1 MKLGHIIW
9 AWLKYQYW
17 RAMGWRLTVPRKIAD
32 QRFSEGCQLCPH
44 NEDGICLKCGC
55 LIQAK
60 VSLASESCP
69 RKFWGSVK
77 ISSDRPQF

>member
-1 MKLGHIIW
+1 MRFWHFFTSW
-9 AWLKYQYW
+9 VKYQYW

-32 QRFSEGCQLCPH
+32 QRFSEGCQLCPY
-44 NEDGICLKCGC
+44 NEDGMCLKCGC

-60 VSLASESCP
+60 VILASESCP
-69 RKFWGSVK
+69 RKFWSSVK